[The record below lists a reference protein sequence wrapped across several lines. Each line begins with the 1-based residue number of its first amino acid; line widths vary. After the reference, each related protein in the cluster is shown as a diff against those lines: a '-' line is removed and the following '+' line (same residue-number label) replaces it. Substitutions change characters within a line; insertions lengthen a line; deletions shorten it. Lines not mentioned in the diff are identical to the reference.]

1 LNTSQIQT
9 SNNLPLVS
17 IIIPTYNR
25 SHIIGKTVE
34 SVLKQ
39 TYRNIEIII
48 VDDAS
53 ADNTESVIRNIRDN
67 RIKFIKHDKNLG
79 ASAARNRGISESNGE
94 FVSFLDSDDTINPE
108 KIQKQVNA
116 ILNADEDVAAV
127 YCGLNLIDFKTK
139 EIIGQSIHKKNFYNN
154 FKNGKFILTPT
165 TGTIL
170 ARKDAI
176 VDIGGFDERLP
187 AHQDTELA
195 IRFCQKYNYLLLEEF
210 LVNAVKNHD
219 QISSVSKNHIKGKE
233 IIFEKHK
240 KFLSKHILYGLC
252 KQIANYYI
260 ISGNSSK
267 AIFYIK
273 EALKLK
279 PFKLLT
285 LFQIILITFFPKYL
299 RNLSKWKQ

>member
-1 LNTSQIQT
+1 MKTN
-9 SNNLPLVS
+9 NNLPLVS
-17 IIIPTYNR
+17 VIIPTYNR
-25 SHIIGKTVE
+25 AYLIEQAIY
-34 SVLKQ
+34 SVLNQ
-39 TYRNIEIII
+39 TYPNIELII

-53 ADNTESVIRNIRDN
+53 NDNTESIIKNFNDA
-67 RIKFIKHDKNLG
+67 RISCIKQKQHAG
-79 ASAARNRGISESNGE
+79 AAAARNKGILESRGE
-94 FVSFLDSDDTINPE
+94 FISFLDSDDTINPE